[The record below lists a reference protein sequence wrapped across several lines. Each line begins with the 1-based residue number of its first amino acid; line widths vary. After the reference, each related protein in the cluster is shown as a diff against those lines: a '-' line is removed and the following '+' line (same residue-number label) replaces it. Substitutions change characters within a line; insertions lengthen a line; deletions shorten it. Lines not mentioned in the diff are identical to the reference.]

1 MNTLTSTAD
10 ERIKAVRID
19 ENLIT
24 VDLMDGRIISV
35 PLVWY
40 PTLMNSTREQL
51 MNWEIAGGGY
61 GIHWPDL
68 DEDLS
73 SEGFLRGAPSPKK
86 LNRSA

>member
-1 MNTLTSTAD
+1 MPTSTSD
-10 ERIKAVRID
+10 ERIKNVKID
-19 ENLIT
+19 RDLIT
-24 VDLMDGRIISV
+24 VGLMDGRIISV

-40 PTLMNSTREQL
+40 PSLMNATPEQL

-73 SEGFLRGAPSPKK
+73 TEGFLRGAPSPKK
-86 LNRSA
+86 FNKTA

>member
-1 MNTLTSTAD
+1 MNTLTSVAD
-10 ERIKAVRID
+10 ERIKNVKID

-40 PTLMNSTREQL
+40 PSLMNATPEQL
-51 MNWEIAGGGY
+51 MNWEIAGGGF

-73 SEGFLRGAPSPKK
+73 TEGFLRGAPSPKK
-86 LNRSA
+86 FNKTA

>member
-40 PTLMNSTREQL
+40 PTLMNATREQL

>member
-1 MNTLTSTAD
+1 MSTLTSVAD
-10 ERIKAVRID
+10 ERIKNVKID

-40 PTLMNSTREQL
+40 PSLMNATPEQL

-73 SEGFLRGAPSPKK
+73 TEGFLRGAPSPKK
-86 LNRSA
+86 LNKTA

>member
-1 MNTLTSTAD
+1 MPTSTSD
-10 ERIKAVRID
+10 ERIKNVKID

-40 PTLMNSTREQL
+40 PSLMNATPEQL
-51 MNWEIAGGGY
+51 MNWEIAGSGY

-73 SEGFLRGAPSPKK
+73 TEGFLRGAPSPKK
-86 LNRSA
+86 FNKTA

>member
-1 MNTLTSTAD
+1 MPTSTSD
-10 ERIKAVRID
+10 ERIKNVKID

-40 PTLMNSTREQL
+40 PSLMNATPEQL

-73 SEGFLRGAPSPKK
+73 TEGFLRGAPSPKK
-86 LNRSA
+86 FNKTA

>member
-1 MNTLTSTAD
+1 MPTSTSD
-10 ERIKAVRID
+10 ERIKNVKID

-40 PTLMNSTREQL
+40 PSLMNATPEQL
-51 MNWEIAGGGY
+51 MNWEIAGVVLNSLA
-61 GIHWPDL
+61 DL

-73 SEGFLRGAPSPKK
+73 TEGFLRGAPSPKK
-86 LNRSA
+86 IQQNCLIL

>member
-40 PTLMNSTREQL
+40 PTLMNATREQL

-86 LNRSA
+86 MNRSA